1 MPSESEATRPVLPST
16 HSKRSVKH
24 DLDGSFHVSTH
35 GKLAVRPIPPALTN
49 AEEETGAVGGDAQSV
64 TEGSDAEFADPALLN
79 DSDDDNNTAGS
90 FCDADETC
98 SADPQFLRRG
108 MSLGPDE
115 LNDFIVEFGDEIKQG
130 AYYDEEEGDK
140 IEVPKAQPQHIEDM
154 VDEAENGETKQEAVH
169 G

>member
-1 MPSESEATRPVLPST
+1 MPSESETTRPDLKST
-16 HSKRSVKH
+16 HSNRSVKN
-24 DLDGSFHVSTH
+24 DLDGSNHVSTH
-35 GKLAVRPIPPALTN
+35 GKLAVRPVPPAISN
-49 AEEETGAVGGDAQSV
+49 AEEPTAADAQSV

-79 DSDDDNNTAGS
+79 DSGDENSLGS

-140 IEVPKAQPQHIEDM
+140 IEVPKSQPQHIEDM
-154 VDEAENGETKQEAVH
+154 ADATENGETKHQEQEQVLAD
-169 G
+169 